1 MYSEKEILHDAL
13 ETAKHSTM
21 NYNTFS
27 NECSHENVRNSM
39 LNILAD
45 EHDIQDD
52 VFHLTAAKGYYP
64 TPAAEQK
71 KVVEAKQKYQS
82 CFKSTTL

>member
-1 MYSEKEILHDAL
+1 MNTSFSEKEILCDGL
-13 ETAKHSTM
+13 STAKASTN

-27 NECSHENVRNSM
+27 NECTHENVRNAM

-52 VFHLTAAKGYYP
+52 IFHMTSAKGYYP
-64 TPAAEQK
+64 TPAADER
-71 KVVEAKQKYQS
+71 KVMEAKQKYQNS
-82 CFKSTTL
+82 LK